1 MVNKTLT
8 RSLFL
13 IFAALLFTA
22 CSLSTEQLADE
33 VKKDMANN
41 AEFKSRGVTVKEFTL
56 VHKSGND
63 YEGLL
68 VATESNGEF
77 TYKVDVTYDGSK
89 LTWKLAEQVTQ

>member
-41 AEFKSRGVTVKEFTL
+41 AEFKAKGVTVKEFTL
-56 VHKSGND
+56 VHKSGNEYD
-63 YEGLL
+63 GLL
-68 VATESNGEF
+68 VATEPTGEF
-77 TYKVDVTYDGSK
+77 TYKVDVTYDGST
-89 LTWKLAEQVTQ
+89 LQWKLREQVSQ